1 MIITLIGMP
10 GSGKSCI
17 GRQIA
22 SKLKC
27 KQVDTDHLIEK
38 KYGKTLAELIESL
51 GSDGFRRIEEETLLS
66 IYNNEGENLL
76 LSTGGSAVYS
86 DKGMEYLK
94 SMGKIVYL
102 YCSYETIKNRLG
114 DFSKRGIVLRPGQT
128 LLSLYNERTPLYE
141 KYADITVNCDGT
153 HYSKYQRDAIE
164 AISKVL

>member
-38 KYGKTLAELIESL
+38 KYGKTLSELIESL
-51 GSDGFRRIEEETLLS
+51 GSDGFRKIEEETLLS

-114 DFSKRGIVLRPGQT
+114 DFSKRGIILRPGQT